1 MKLSP
6 KEIEEVANLARLEL
20 TPVEKEKMR
29 DELAPILTYFEILKE
44 LDTENIPATAQ
55 VIAVQNLMRPD
66 EVRPSAPVEEVL
78 KNAPLREA
86 DYFRVRAVF
95 GDQE

>member
-6 KEIEEVANLARLEL
+6 EEIDKVAHLARLDL
-20 TPVEKEKMR
+20 TPEEKEKMR

-44 LDTENIPATAQ
+44 LNTDHIPPTAQ

-66 EVRPSAPVEEVL
+66 AARPSYPVDEVL
-78 KNAPLREA
+78 ANAPMREGGF
-86 DYFRVRAVF
+86 FRVRPVF
-95 GDQE
+95 GDGE

>member
-1 MKLSP
+1 MKLSR
-6 KEIEEVANLARLEL
+6 EQIEGVAHLARLEL
-20 TPVEKEKMR
+20 NEAEKERMR
-29 DELAPILTYFEILKE
+29 EELAPILTYFEILKE
-44 LDTENIPATAQ
+44 LDTEHIPPTAQ

-66 EVRPSAPVEEVL
+66 EVRDSAPLNEVL
-78 KNAPLREA
+78 ANAPGKEA